1 MIHVDE
7 SEIWTKQQRIKVK
20 TKNHWAKLRVKTQN
34 KSQYYDV
41 LAGKRDTN
49 PHIHMGFTLLGDL
62 LFNEPRGQ
70 VTSMERRMKSEMHG
84 VCAPEGAIL
93 AEKDGKVSVVFT
105 ATIVGDVKESAVS
118 LFGLIEKA

>member
-7 SEIWTKQQRIKVK
+7 SEIWTKQKRIEVK
-20 TKNHWAKLRVKTQN
+20 TKNHWAKLRVKTRN
-34 KSQYYDV
+34 KGRYYDV
-41 LAGKRDTN
+41 LAGTRDTN
-49 PHIHMGFTLLGDL
+49 PHIHMGFTLLGNL
-62 LFNEPRGQ
+62 LFDEPRGQ

-84 VCAPEGAIL
+84 VRPPEGVPL

-105 ATIVGDVKESAVS
+105 ATIVGDAKESAVS